1 MTNKVIAIGRIV
13 KDIDIKSYN
22 RQDGTS
28 FSVGNFT
35 VATDTGY
42 GDNKHTDYIDC
53 RLFGNAN
60 ESLGRYLLKGTLIG
74 VVGAIRVD
82 HYEDKEGN
90 TRKSVYVSVES
101 IDLLSSKSTSNG
113 ETRQDRQQ
121 YEQDRQVS
129 QQRFDQQHQQPTRP
143 QPNTN
148 DGFPF

>member
-1 MTNKVIAIGRIV
+1 MTNKAIIIGRLV
-13 KDIDIKSYN
+13 KDIEIKNYQ

-82 HYEDKEGN
+82 NYQDKEGH
-90 TRKSVYVSVES
+90 TRKLVYVSVES

-129 QQRFDQQHQQPTRP
+129 QQRFDQQHQQATRP